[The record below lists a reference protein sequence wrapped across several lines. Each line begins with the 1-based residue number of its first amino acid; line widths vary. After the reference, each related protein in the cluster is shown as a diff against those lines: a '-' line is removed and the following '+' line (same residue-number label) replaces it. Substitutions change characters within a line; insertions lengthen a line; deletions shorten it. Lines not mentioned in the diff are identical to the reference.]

1 VVTAPAHILS
11 WLVWLPIAASAVVLL
26 LGDRRIVLGRWVS
39 LAATLATL
47 GLCVPLWCA
56 FDLATPALQF
66 VEREPWIGAVN
77 AWYHLG
83 VDGISLPL
91 IVLTAFTT
99 PLVVVAAWSG
109 IEKRPAQYFASFLV
123 MEGLMIGVFA
133 AADALLFYVLWEAML
148 IPMFLIIGIWGGA
161 RRVYATVK
169 FFLYTFLGSVLM
181 LVALIWLYLQGGS
194 YEIADMQGMPVG
206 MTAQVLIFL
215 AFFAAFAVKVPMWP
229 VHTWL
234 PDAHVEAPTGGSVI
248 LAAIMLKMGGYGF
261 LRFSLP
267 ITPDASRELDW
278 LVITLSL
285 VAVVYIGLVALAQRD
300 MKKLIAYSSI
310 AHMGF
315 VTLGAFVA
323 YDIWQATGALSGAA
337 MGLDGAMV
345 QMVSHGLVSGALF
358 LCVGVLYDRLHT
370 RDIAA
375 YGGVV
380 NTMPVF
386 AFFAVLFAMANA
398 GLPGTSGFVGEFLV
412 IIAAFKAN
420 FWYAFV
426 AALTLILGAA
436 YTLWLVKRVIWGDVA
451 NDGVASL
458 KDLNAREFAVLAVLA
473 AAVIALGVWP
483 APLLDVMRPT
493 LGYLV
498 EQLMESKL

>member
-1 VVTAPAHILS
+1 VAAPANLLS
-11 WLVWLPIAASAVVLL
+11 WLVWLPVLAGFAVLL
-26 LGDRRIVLGRWVS
+26 LGDRRIAAGRWVA

-47 GLCVPLWCA
+47 ALCLPLWEG
-56 FDLATPALQF
+56 FNRATAALQF
-66 VEREPWIGAVN
+66 IEQQPWIGILN
-77 AWYHLG
+77 AWYYLG
-83 VDGISLPL
+83 VDGISMPL

-99 PLVVVAAWSG
+99 PLVVIAAWSN

-148 IPMFLIIGIWGGA
+148 IPMFLIIGIWGGS
-161 RRVYATVK
+161 RRVYATIK

-194 YEIADMQGMPVG
+194 YEIAYLQQMQIG

-267 ITPDASRELDW
+267 IAPDASRELDW
-278 LVITLSL
+278 LVIALSL
-285 VAVVYIGLVALAQRD
+285 VAIAYIGFVALAQRD

-323 YDIWQATGALSGAA
+323 YDIWQATGAATGAG

-370 RDIAA
+370 RDISA

-412 IIAAFKAN
+412 IVSSFKAN

-436 YTLWLVKRVIWGDVA
+436 YTLLLVKRVIWGEVA

-458 KDLNAREFAVLAVLA
+458 KDLNAREFIVLA
-473 AAVIALGVWP
+473 ALAIAVLALGVWP

-493 LGYLV
+493 LETLV
-498 EQLMESKL
+498 DQLMTSKL